1 MSFIVIEGIDR
12 SGKSTQARMLF
23 DKLTKCGL
31 LAEMFSFPNYG
42 SSTGKFISEHLYNKV
57 FLTEN
62 SQQNFLAITNRISSH
77 DALIFQCAQTCDK
90 YAMASKII
98 AILRKGNTVVCDRWW
113 QSAFVYGLDDGLD
126 SQWLKDIHSCLP
138 QADLNLLLDLTTDEA
153 ADRPNPLG
161 IPLNRHD
168 CDRPKQRRL
177 RDAYLQLWEDQGK
190 IQRQDTWKVL
200 PANDEPEEIHE
211 RIVTCVKNHLE
222 HLCGRD

>member
-1 MSFIVIEGIDR
+1 M
-12 SGKSTQARMLF
+12 
-23 DKLTKCGL
+23 
-31 LAEMFSFPNYG
+31 
-42 SSTGKFISEHLYNKV
+42 
-57 FLTEN
+57 
-62 SQQNFLAITNRISSH
+62 
-77 DALIFQCAQTCDK
+77 
-90 YAMASKII
+90 
-98 AILRKGNTVVCDRWW
+98 
-113 QSAFVYGLDDGLD
+113 
-126 SQWLKDIHSCLP
+126 
-138 QADLNLLLDLTTDEA
+138 NLLLDLTTDEA